1 MTSKNRYLIAG
12 LGNPGREYS
21 KNRHNVGFMVLDHL
35 ARELDVEFSKLRMN
49 AFIGDVRRDQ
59 KRIFLVKPQTFMNAS
74 GQAVRSILRYF
85 RIPRENLLVV
95 YDDVDLPF
103 ETLRVRTGGGDG
115 GQKGVRSIVSTLGT
129 QEFPRLRVGIDR
141 PPGRMEVSDYVLQD
155 FSKQEEQILDFV
167 LSRAADAVL
176 MFLDQG
182 IQQTMTIFNQTP
194 DLEN

>member
-1 MTSKNRYLIAG
+1 MTSNNRYLIAG

-21 KNRHNVGFMVLDHL
+21 KNRHNVGFMVLDQL
-35 ARELDVEFSKLRMN
+35 AQELNIEFSKLRMN
-49 AFIGDVRRDQ
+49 AFIGDVRRDR

-74 GQAVRSILRYF
+74 GQAVQAILRYF
-85 RIPRENLLVV
+85 RIPLENLLVV

-103 ETLRVRTGGGDG
+103 ETLRVRTGGGAG
-115 GQKGVRSIVSTLGT
+115 GQKGVRSIIKSLGT
-129 QEFPRLRVGIDR
+129 QDFPRLRVGINR

-155 FSKQEEQILDFV
+155 FSKQEEEILDFV
-167 LSRAADAVL
+167 LGRAADAVL
-176 MFLDQG
+176 MFLDEG

>member
-1 MTSKNRYLIAG
+1 MTSKNRVLIAG

-35 ARELDVEFSKLRMN
+35 AQELNVEFSKLRMN

-74 GQAVRSILRYF
+74 GQAVRSIMRYF
-85 RIPRENLLVV
+85 RIPLENLLVI

-103 ETLRVRTGGGDG
+103 ETLRVRTGGGAG
-115 GQKGVRSIVSTLGT
+115 GQKGLRSIINSLGT

-155 FSKQEEQILDFV
+155 FSQPEEEILNFV
-167 LSRAADAVL
+167 LGRAADAAL

-182 IQQTMTIFNQTP
+182 IQQTMTVFNQIP

>member
-12 LGNPGREYS
+12 LGNPGREYR

-35 ARELDVEFSKLRMN
+35 AQDLNVRFSKLRMN
-49 AFIGDVRRDQ
+49 AFIGDVRKDQ
-59 KRIFLVKPQTFMNAS
+59 KRILLVKPQTYMNAS
-74 GQAVRSILRYF
+74 GRAVHAVLRYYK
-85 RIPRENLLVV
+85 IPVENLLVI

-103 ETLRVRTGGGDG
+103 ETLRARTGGGAG
-115 GQKGVRSIVSTLGT
+115 GQKGLKSIINTLGT
-129 QEFPRLRVGIDR
+129 QDFPRLRVGIGR
-141 PPGRMEVSDYVLQD
+141 PPGRMEVADYVLQD
-155 FSKQEEQILDFV
+155 FSQAEEEILDFV
-167 LSRAADAVL
+167 LGRAADAVM